1 MQVDTAKKEGEKIYL
16 IKLKSTKTGGTM
28 LEVSD
33 GIHESKTYDTT
44 VYSRAQA
51 LEHYKHD
58 VTKDKNGAGQQGNK
72 YAKAY
77 IQRGL
82 HRNRPAKA

>member
-1 MQVDTAKKEGEKIYL
+1 
-16 IKLKSTKTGGTM
+16 M

-58 VTKDKNGAGQQGNK
+58 VTKDKNGARATRK
-72 YAKAY
+72 
-77 IQRGL
+77 
-82 HRNRPAKA
+82 

>member
-1 MQVDTAKKEGEKIYL
+1 MQVYTAKKEGEKIYL

-44 VYSRAQA
+44 IYSRTQA
-51 LEHYKHD
+51 LEHYKRD
-58 VTKDKNGAGQQGNK
+58 IEDKKDRNGARATRQ
-72 YAKAY
+72 
-77 IQRGL
+77 
-82 HRNRPAKA
+82 